1 MTNKYDPRL
10 QALFA
15 QAEQAFDSESFAQ
28 DVMVH
33 IDRDRRRAIALWGTI
48 GAVVLVS
55 LALLVPILMSTFS
68 LVSGLLPT
76 ELVQIETTWLRQL
89 LSPVNSIAAAVA
101 VGGIALRRFYLF
113 IFR

>member
-1 MTNKYDPRL
+1 MTNEYDPRL

-15 QAEQAFDSESFAQ
+15 QAEQVFDRESFAK
-28 DVMVH
+28 DVMAH
-33 IDRDRRRAIALWGTI
+33 IDRDRRRAIALWGII
-48 GAVVLVS
+48 GAVVVIG
-55 LALLVPILMSTFS
+55 LALLAPILVSTFS

-89 LSPVNSIAAAVA
+89 ASPVNSIAAAVA
-101 VGGIALRRFYLF
+101 VGGIALRKFYLF

>member
-1 MTNKYDPRL
+1 MTNEYDPRL

-15 QAEQAFDSESFAQ
+15 QAEQAFDRDSFAQ
-28 DVMVH
+28 DVMAH
-33 IDRDRRRAIALWGTI
+33 IDRDRRRAMTVWSLI
-48 GAVVLVS
+48 GAIVLVS
-55 LALLVPILMSTFS
+55 LAVLAPFLMSTAA

-89 LSPVNSIAAAVA
+89 VSPVNSIAAAVA
-101 VGGIALRRFYLF
+101 VGGLALRKFYLF